1 MPVLAKFHGIV
12 MRMMCHWTFGTHLH
26 AIYGEDELVI
36 GLKPVRIIQGEVP
49 PWVSALALRQVVGG
63 GQGLPIELPPTNGV
77 GYGGCLGNH
86 FQGVGHESH
95 CHSTAG
101 S

>member
-36 GLKPVRIIQGEVP
+36 VLKPVRIIQGEVP
-49 PWVSALALRQVVGG
+49 PWVSTLALAWVRRHEHHLQPV
-63 GQGLPIELPPTNGV
+63 LPA
-77 GYGGCLGNH
+77 
-86 FQGVGHESH
+86 
-95 CHSTAG
+95 AG
-101 S
+101 